1 MSITWVQGQAYVDNE
16 LISVV
21 IPTYNRVHVLG
32 EALHSVMNQSYSHT
46 EIIVVDD
53 GSCDSTASFVT
64 DLNCGIRYIKIPH
77 SGVSAA
83 RNRGI
88 EAASGKWIAFLDSD
102 DSWHKNKL
110 ESQMRYIHTETP
122 EHSSSVQ
129 YLVCHTNE
137 IWIRNG
143 KRINQSKKHAKRAG
157 WFFIPSL
164 QRCLISP
171 SSVLIHH
178 SVFENVGCFDEDFQY
193 VEDYDLWLR
202 ITAHYPVGYI
212 DEALTVKRGG
222 HSDQL
227 SKQIDAIERYRLRA
241 LEKIIRSETLNSSF
255 LCEAVKVYQRKAAIY
270 ADGCTKRGRYEE
282 AEELSARA
290 KEMNVL
296 YSPKVKNQGKEC
308 KRLGI

>member
-1 MSITWVQGQAYVDNE
+1 
-16 LISVV
+16 
-21 IPTYNRVHVLG
+21 
-32 EALHSVMNQSYSHT
+32 MNQSYSHT

-53 GSCDSTASFVT
+53 GSSDNTASYVRDMNSDIHCIT
-64 DLNCGIRYIKIPH
+64 IQH

-102 DSWHKNKL
+102 DAWHKDKL
-110 ESQMRYIHTETP
+110 ERQMYYIHTEIP
-122 EHSSSVQ
+122 EHDSGMH

-143 KRINQSKKHAKRAG
+143 KRINQSKKHEKRAG
-157 WFFIPSL
+157 WFFVPSL

-171 SSVLIHH
+171 SSVLIHQ
-178 SVFENVGCFDEDFQY
+178 SVFENVGYFDENFQY

-202 ITAHYPVGYI
+202 ITARYPVGYL
-212 DEALTVKRGG
+212 DEALTVKQGG

-241 LEKIIRSETLNSSF
+241 LEKIIRSETLRSTF
-255 LCEAVKVYQRKAAIY
+255 LCEALKVYQTKAAIY
-270 ADGCTKRGRYEE
+270 AEGCIKRGRQEE
-282 AEELSARA
+282 ADKLSARVR
-290 KEMNVL
+290 EIHML
-296 YSPKVKNQGKEC
+296 YSPKVKKKGKEC
-308 KRLGI
+308 ERLGI